1 MTELEIFYSQ
11 LDDARSR
18 GDDEAGR
25 MALRRFARARSKQV
39 KPRPKMPPYNSPR
52 ESLMQL
58 RDRHLGWIDD
68 LGHREKYNRSNMH
81 SYMMEHYDS
90 MFGPLRRPKRNA
102 VPSDELRKSF
112 MVSDLLDLVETRR
125 EEIRCNVN
133 PNCLPD

>member
-1 MTELEIFYSQ
+1 MTELKIFWAQ

-18 GDDEAGR
+18 GDDNAAV
-25 MALRRFARARSKQV
+25 MALHRFSRARSKQV
-39 KPRPKMPPYNSPR
+39 KPRPKMPPYHSPR
-52 ESLMQL
+52 ESLIQL
-58 RDRHLGWIDD
+58 NNRHLGWIDD
-68 LGHREKYNRSNMH
+68 LGHRKIYNRSNLH

-102 VPSDELRKSF
+102 VPSDELREGF
-112 MVSDLLDLVETRR
+112 LVSGLLDLVETRR

>member
-90 MFGPLRRPKRNA
+90 MFGHGVRP
-102 VPSDELRKSF
+102 VGF
-112 MVSDLLDLVETRR
+112 G
-125 EEIRCNVN
+125 
-133 PNCLPD
+133 